1 MSVAFVSFATITSN
15 FGLENSTILLSSMRM
30 LFLNVFNALIL
41 SDLLSPSRWG
51 YTELTFVFFF
61 FFVLSSETQIIT
73 QHLNVCF
80 FLFFRNIDKYS
91 HKKLVIEFEF

>member
-51 YTELTFVFFF
+51 YTELTFVFF
-61 FFVLSSETQIIT
+61 VLSSETQIIT